1 MRIILA
7 DHQEVTQFAIIQLL
21 QEVGCRAYE
30 VEKVGSIAAIKSALH
45 DWSDVK
51 AVVLDYTTLNTSEE
65 ELLLLHLRYPQVQFL
80 LFSDQLSRDLLRRM
94 LLGSSQFSV
103 VLKDSP
109 LHEIQEALAMTVRG
123 RQYICTDVQ
132 QLIDAPEKEE
142 PSRSPLSKTEK
153 DILRLLAMG
162 KTSKDIAAERYL
174 SVYTVMTHRKN
185 IFRKLQVNN
194 AQEAIRYAL
203 RAGIVDPLEYYI

>member
-1 MRIILA
+1 M
-7 DHQEVTQFAIIQLL
+7 
-21 QEVGCRAYE
+21 
-30 VEKVGSIAAIKSALH
+30 
-45 DWSDVK
+45 
-51 AVVLDYTTLNTSEE
+51 VLDYTTLNTSEE